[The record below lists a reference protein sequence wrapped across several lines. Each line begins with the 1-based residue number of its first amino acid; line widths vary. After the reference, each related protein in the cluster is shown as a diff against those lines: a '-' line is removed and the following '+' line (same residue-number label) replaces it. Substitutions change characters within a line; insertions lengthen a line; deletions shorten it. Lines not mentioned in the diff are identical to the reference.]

1 MNRVL
6 HLLILSVILVMG
18 FSPCAIAQNSL
29 RQSVCVVKADIDSTT
44 ASNLMSYSLWLSR
57 NGERDASRGI
67 SNLAKGGFGSG
78 LVIEKD
84 GELYVLTNSHVIGIG
99 EKVDLEFEI
108 GSETT
113 KIRGL
118 SVVYQ
123 DDKADIALL
132 RLPDDSSVVPLVISE
147 KALNDGDEVWTA
159 GFPGLSGNPSWQIGQ
174 GIVSNVCLKIP
185 NSVSTYIQHTAQVDR
200 GSSGGPLLVK
210 TNGGYEVVG
219 MNTMKVFNRESVNLA
234 IPVATIRQA
243 LDKMSNDDNYISP
256 VQSHLLAIDTLDVN
270 DYGRLYDR
278 MPESVLSHQKELFE
292 QGCYL
297 EGMAVVV
304 DYAAKNSLSKKYTKR
319 PSSRITSIGR
329 NRDYIGLDRDLDFTH
344 GPVIDA
350 SVWDFQD
357 GGSFEIGL
365 GYEFG
370 ILNYMTTGFTLSVV
384 SFRKPVEEDSGS
396 SEWPWGGQVEIDD
409 GYREPKFHV
418 GPQFQVFFGGQVPI
432 ALRRVEL
439 IPYLTPDVGFGA
451 AGESVENFMF
461 YGVKTGVKLCFP
473 ADRKAMFMFGL
484 GYSFQHYKVFGYGDI
499 NGKQK
504 FNANGLSLR
513 VGVVF

>member
-123 DDKADIALL
+123 DDKVDIALL

-234 IPVATIRQA
+234 IPVATMKQA
-243 LDKMSNDDNYISP
+243 LENVNINGDYVST

-304 DYAAKNSLSKKYTKR
+304 DYAAENSIAKRDKRKTTRIKAAVPRSNKSGIDRDYGFFYKLAIESSIWDFNIGGSTYLSVNNMLGIQYFIGGISLGYVHLKNS
-319 PSSRITSIGR
+319 
-329 NRDYIGLDRDLDFTH
+329 
-344 GPVIDA
+344 PVDN
-350 SVWDFQD
+350 SD
-357 GGSFEIGL
+357 E
-365 GYEFG
+365 
-370 ILNYMTTGFTLSVV
+370 
-384 SFRKPVEEDSGS
+384 P
-396 SEWPWGGQVEIDD
+396 GQYGWYYVDD
-409 GYREPKFHV
+409 GEHINGFL
-418 GPQFQVFFGGQVPI
+418 GQLQLGAQVPF

-439 IPYLTPDVGFGA
+439 VPYILPSVGLGASRSIGYMYAAYGFKVGLDV
-451 AGESVENFMF
+451 E
-461 YGVKTGVKLCFP
+461 FP
-473 ADRKAMFMFGL
+473 ADKDVAFVAGL
-484 GYSFQHYKVFGYGDI
+484 GYSFKRFNFCGEYFDGYDKKNTHGLNI
-499 NGKQK
+499 SIGVK
-504 FNANGLSLR
+504 F
-513 VGVVF
+513 